1 MPIGRISNLS
11 KASWRL
17 HYFCLFLALGSFVW
31 GYNVGVLASVLVH
44 PGFKETLGSPDAS
57 VNGLITGVYYIGT
70 WLSYIFLAH
79 PAADRLGRR
88 YAALV
93 GMLVMSVGQGL
104 QAGAIGPGALAMVMS
119 GRIIAGMGTGIVS
132 TSVPLYQSE
141 VAPPKHRGRF
151 VVMNHI
157 GFVAGLATG
166 FWVGYAMTFWNN
178 ARGQLVGWRFS
189 LGLSL
194 IPAILF
200 LAGIPFMY
208 DSPRWLV
215 EHGHNE
221 VAMKTLQYYR
231 DGYYSPEEV
240 LTELDEIERSVASFK
255 ASGLT
260 WISLF
265 TDASLFARLWRSAL
279 LQFMGQMCGA
289 TAMKYYLPTLLK
301 ALGLSPRLALLAG
314 GIESTLKIG
323 CTLVDMLIIDK
334 VGRRITLTAGAA
346 VMAVAM
352 LINGALPQIYPG
364 NTNRVADFVCV
375 VFVFIY
381 SFGYSM
387 GFGSAAWVYGS
398 EIFPTAIRA
407 RGLSFAASGGAV
419 ASVAVSHI
427 WPVGI
432 ATIGSKIYFFFMA
445 VNLVCVP
452 IIWLLYPE
460 TKGRSLEDM
469 DVLFGGSPTVSME
482 NLLDSDSER
491 YIDPV
496 PPPKSTSSSGG
507 ANHRRD
513 SDEISTAAA
522 GQHSP

>member
-1 MPIGRISNLS
+1 MKMPVGRISDFS

-44 PGFKETLGSPDAS
+44 PGFKETLHSLDAS
-57 VNGLITGVYYIGT
+57 KNGLITAIYYLGT

-88 YAALV
+88 HAALV
-93 GMLVMSVGQGL
+93 GMLVTCVGQGL
-104 QAGAIGPGALAMVMS
+104 QAGAAGPNALAMVIA
-119 GRIIAGMGTGIVS
+119 GRIVAGVGTGIIS

-151 VVMNHI
+151 VVMNHV
-157 GFVAGLATG
+157 GFVAGLASG
-166 FWVGYAMTFWNN
+166 FWVGYAITFWSSPIGL
-178 ARGQLVGWRFS
+178 RIGWRVS
-189 LGLSL
+189 LSATF

-200 LAGIPFMY
+200 LAGLPFMY

-215 EHGHNE
+215 EHGKND
-221 VAMKTLQYYR
+221 AALTTLQYYR
-231 DGYYSPEEV
+231 EGYYAPDEV
-240 LTELDEIERSVASFK
+240 YTELDDIERSVASFK

-265 TDASLFARLWRSAL
+265 TDRSLFARMWRSAL

-289 TAMKYYLPTLLK
+289 TAMKYYLPALFR
-301 ALGLSPRLALLAG
+301 ALGLSHRVSLLAG
-314 GIESTLKIG
+314 GIESTMKIG
-323 CTLVDMLIIDK
+323 CTLVDMVIIDR

-346 VMAVAM
+346 VMAFCM
-352 LINGALPQIYPG
+352 LINGALPQIYPD
-364 NTNRVADFVCV
+364 NVNRVADYVCV

-419 ASVAVSHI
+419 GSIAVAHI

-445 VNLVCVP
+445 INLVCVP
-452 IIWLLYPE
+452 IIFLLYPE
-460 TKGRSLEDM
+460 TKGRPLEDM
-469 DVLFGGSPTVSME
+469 DVLFGGISAVSME
-482 NLLDSDSER
+482 NLLESE
-491 YIDPV
+491 
-496 PPPKSTSSSGG
+496 
-507 ANHRRD
+507 NLL
-513 SDEISTAAA
+513 AAA
-522 GQHSP
+522 DRERQEEPGPKRRPRPIPGSGSRGDDL

>member
-1 MPIGRISNLS
+1 MPTGKITDFS

-44 PGFKETLGSPDAS
+44 PGFKKALGSPDS
-57 VNGLITGVYYIGT
+57 SKNGLITAVYYIGT
-70 WLSYIFLAH
+70 WLSYMFLAH

-93 GMLVMSVGQGL
+93 GTSVMFVGQGL
-104 QAGAIGPGALAMVMS
+104 QASANGAGALVMVLIGRVVS
-119 GRIIAGMGTGIVS
+119 GVGTGVIS

-151 VVMNHI
+151 VVMNHV
-157 GFVAGLATG
+157 GFVAGLASG
-166 FWVGYAMTFWNN
+166 FWVGYAVTFWNDE
-178 ARGQLVGWRFS
+178 RGQTEGWRFS
-189 LGLSL
+189 IAASL
-194 IPAILF
+194 IPAFLF
-200 LAGIPFMY
+200 LIGLPFMY

-221 VAMKTLQYYR
+221 EALKTLRYYR
-231 DGYYSPEEV
+231 EGYYSSDEIH
-240 LTELDEIERSVASFK
+240 TELGEIKQSVAAFK

-265 TDASLFARLWRSAL
+265 TDRSLFARLWRSSL
-279 LQFMGQMCGA
+279 LQFMAQMCGA
-289 TAMKYYLPTLLK
+289 TAMKYYLPALFE
-301 ALGLSPRLALLAG
+301 ALGLSHRVSLLAG
-314 GIESTLKIG
+314 GIESTMKIG
-323 CTLVDMLIIDK
+323 CTLVDMLIIDR

-346 VMAVAM
+346 VMAVSM
-352 LINGALPQIYPG
+352 WINGALPQLYPD
-364 NTNRVADFVCV
+364 NTNRVADYVCV

-419 ASVAVSHI
+419 GSVLVSQI

-432 ATIGSKIYFFFMA
+432 RQYGSRIYYFFMA

-452 IIWLLYPE
+452 IIWILYPE
-460 TKGRSLEDM
+460 TKGRPLEDM
-469 DVLFGGSPTVSME
+469 DVLFGGAPSVSM
-482 NLLDSDSER
+482 NDLSDRGSGESQHDETARLRLPRNER
-491 YIDPV
+491 GED
-496 PPPKSTSSSGG
+496 
-507 ANHRRD
+507 
-513 SDEISTAAA
+513 
-522 GQHSP
+522 